1 MNILKI
7 ILIGLA
13 MTLSL
18 TASAQ
23 RYVIDHNLADSAS
36 VYRIVTAENG
46 NEVCGEE
53 AFKLPMG
60 ETVTVERLLNG
71 DDGSGLIRVDG
82 VPYGIYDSVLMLSDD
97 NPEDVVDIFGD
108 TRSQAQHT
116 WVGKWF
122 GTFTPYMII
131 VLLFVAA
138 IVLAIGGLRR
148 DSWRRAALWG
158 LPACILAASML
169 EIWAY
174 VVMGKSAFWWCDSDR
189 YGFFGSMLRVV
200 PFVVFVAFQ
209 LYSIKIYEAL
219 LPGADE
225 NNKLSVKP
233 LAIGIALCLP
243 MALAIAMLLAAFDV
257 RGLTADIA
265 SVAGLVI
272 CLTVGF
278 VWSLIKNTKALGK
291 VNGQI
296 FTVFGI
302 VYAIG
307 SLIALWGL
315 VLVLLQIIVQVI
327 IVVVCLGA
335 GGKAAPQLNPVS
347 PMSVNRYRG
356 LDGKDY
362 ESDQARLLADNWWR
376 SKFGKKL

>member
-1 MNILKI
+1 MNIRKI
-7 ILIGLA
+7 ILIGLSVI
-13 MTLSL
+13 LSL
-18 TASAQ
+18 AASAQ
-23 RYVIDHNLADSAS
+23 LYVIDHNLADSAW

-60 ETVTVERLLNG
+60 ETVTIERLLKG
-71 DDGSGLIRVDG
+71 DDSSGLIRVDG
-82 VPYGIYDSVLMLSDD
+82 VPYAMYGSELMLSDD
-97 NPEDVVDIFGD
+97 NPEDAVDIFGD
-108 TRSQAQHT
+108 TRNEVQHT
-116 WVGKWF
+116 WVGKWL

-131 VLLFVAA
+131 ALLFVAA
-138 IVLAIGGLRR
+138 IVLSIGGLRL

-158 LPACILAASML
+158 LPVCILAASLL

-209 LYSIKIYEAL
+209 LYSVKIYEAL

-225 NNKLSVKP
+225 TISIKP

-243 MALAIAMLLAAFDV
+243 VALAIAMLLATFNV
-257 RGLTADIA
+257 RGLTANIA
-265 SVAGLVI
+265 SLTGMVI

-278 VWSLIKNTKALGK
+278 VWSLIKNTKTLGK
-291 VNGQI
+291 LNGLL

-302 VYAIG
+302 IYAIG
-307 SLIALWGL
+307 SLIALYGL
-315 VLVLLQIIVQVI
+315 ILVLLQIIVQVI

-347 PMSVNRYRG
+347 TKNANRYLS
-356 LDGKDY
+356 LDGKYY
-362 ESDQARLLADNWWR
+362 ESDQARLYADNWWR
-376 SKFGKKL
+376 SKFGRKL